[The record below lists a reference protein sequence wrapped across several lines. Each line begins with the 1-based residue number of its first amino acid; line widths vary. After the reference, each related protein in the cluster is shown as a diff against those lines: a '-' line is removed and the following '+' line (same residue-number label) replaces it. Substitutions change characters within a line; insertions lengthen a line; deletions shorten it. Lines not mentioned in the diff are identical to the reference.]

1 MMDKSFAC
9 ADVGFDC
16 NWAESAESEEE
27 LLIKIQEHAKNTH
40 KLDPIPPDLYEII
53 KKGVK

>member
-1 MMDKSFAC
+1 MDKSFAC
-9 ADVGFDC
+9 ADAGFDC

-53 KKGVK
+53 KKGIK